1 MIPLNS
7 SELIDLAD
15 KLKKFNLKSTITQI
29 GGLLTAPELQA
40 NTVRIEL
47 LVHLAVAYCQGTQKP
62 CLTDI
67 DDWLNRQLGNT
78 EIALL
83 EDPVEDVFVT
93 NIETPEGN
101 RRIFEGIWESNDYF
115 LQLIL
120 DILGKPET
128 PKECRNL
135 LIPAFALLRLSDYVA
150 ERVNVHRWHIEPSV
164 PKDKI
169 GLSEET
175 KISDRARA
183 ITFTDKELDSLG
195 VSRKQLTPFILRNA
209 DKFILRRESP
219 GHSSLERRP
228 LVDIGHSLVL
238 ALPSAVS
245 PAIRRFVLTNMIRTG
260 YLSSFSNILASYQ
273 ANQVQKECLVV
284 SDIKNQL
291 VSLDPPKPKDKAPSL
306 HAWLFNYDINKYL
319 HIVLLHDKL
328 EWLDAQGFSSFMKYP
343 EELRAGLEEYL
354 SKVSSYCRSLP
365 NFAEGMTLLVLGGLG
380 RGFALGFENW
390 PDQWSFSAIR
400 ISDLLML
407 ASELERPITRY
418 LKCIKQKEWTEGKG
432 IFFQI
437 FSDYNFYCYWR
448 RLNYQLVPRDL
459 PVDDGSMISIGN
471 DMVLPV
477 REEVRKS
484 GDRHVIETVDG
495 IYSPV
500 LRFGRDSYFK
510 SLQDRP
516 IYASLGH
523 VRTGVLAGAVE
534 TPRGP
539 SWLLMEPRKGDEQIL
554 HFIYEM
560 WSGFIG
566 LYDRLVFEVE
576 SLYPKTQPGA
586 VEIRLN
592 FTNVI
597 IPKDYVKSEPGVMTD
612 KPNVAVNIEQR
623 TATINFPPDFL
634 IHFQQPENIGERLV
648 LYGIAKGLVSLRQ
661 QGAVR
666 CVDEAVLDVLVNKV
680 IGVSGMRVIH
690 LFPTFYP
697 IEYLL
702 SRHGE
707 KPIFL
712 AHEDFV
718 FSKLRLSEGC
728 TTAKHGTNISL
739 QSECNDFLKSVVIK
753 IWNLLRKLLQQ
764 FDRASVIREAL
775 KVHESI
781 INDRDHWRRTS
792 QAILALYASRED
804 VFAVAQ
810 ERELDRN
817 NVALPARTILEMA
830 ICECPEMGG
839 RQLSRWDLDE
849 LLAKV
854 ALLIEVATDSD
865 AIKSNLIESKIH
877 LHPNGE
883 YTVDRGFY
891 KTVIE
896 PFIAAYFREELE
908 DAAGTYDKLYRSE
921 RPGEKKRAEDIYS
934 AAFIGAF
941 ISEFS
946 LTPDEAIDGFAEL
959 IDLAVECD
967 SVIIETTLGN
977 LKTRLTRSRGLSSR
991 ATEAYIRTFSIFHRP
1006 AWDKPPSGF
1015 TNKDLNPWRF
1025 RRRLSAMARPIFVFG
1040 EQDEAKVFFGA
1051 GALRLGF
1058 GYLLGK
1064 SENGHLPQ
1072 EFFSSHAMKKYI
1084 GAVNDERGHEFARS
1098 VAEQLRENGWQVR
1111 NEVQMSELGG
1121 SAKLGDIDVLAWRS
1135 TGEIQLIECKRLQ
1148 LARTVA
1154 EIAEI
1159 CRRFRGDAKDE
1170 LDKHVRRITWIRANP
1185 AGLQRI
1191 VGFAPDPTRIDDR
1204 LVTNTHV
1211 PMTYLKGLPIEADKI
1226 GPLR

>member
-15 KLKKFNLKSTITQI
+15 QLKKFNLKSTITQI

-78 EIALL
+78 EVALL

-93 NIETPEGN
+93 NIKTPEGN

-120 DILGKPET
+120 DILGSPET

-175 KISDRARA
+175 KILDRARA

-195 VSRKQLTPFILRNA
+195 VSRKQLTPFILRND

-245 PAIRRFVLTNMIRTG
+245 PAIRRFVLTYMIRTG
-260 YLSSFSNILASYQ
+260 YLFTFSNILASYQ
-273 ANQVQKECLVV
+273 ANQVQKECLSV
-284 SDIKNQL
+284 SDIKDQL
-291 VSLDPPKPKDKAPSL
+291 VSLDPPKPNDKAPSL
-306 HAWLFNYDINKYL
+306 HAWLFKYDINKYL
-319 HIVLLHDKL
+319 HIVLLHDRL
-328 EWLDAQGFSSFMKYP
+328 DWLDAQGFSSLLQYP
-343 EELRAGLEEYL
+343 EKHRAGLEAYL
-354 SKVSSYCRSLP
+354 GKISSYCRSLP
-365 NFAEGMTLLVLGGLG
+365 DFAEGMTLLVLGGLG

-407 ASELERPITRY
+407 AGELDRPITLY
-418 LKCIKQKEWTEGKG
+418 LKCIKQKEWAEGKG
-432 IFFQI
+432 VFFHT

-484 GDRHVIETVDG
+484 MDRHCIETVDG

-500 LRFGRDSYFK
+500 IRFGRDSYFK
-510 SLQDRP
+510 SLQNRP

-523 VRTGVLAGAVE
+523 VRDGVLAGAVE
-534 TPRGP
+534 TPRGH
-539 SWLLMEPRKGDEQIL
+539 SWLLIEPQYGNEQIRRL
-554 HFIYEM
+554 ISEI
-560 WSGFIG
+560 WSGFIT
-566 LYDRLVFEVE
+566 LYEKLVLEIE
-576 SLYPKTQPGA
+576 SLYPNTLLGPI
-586 VEIRLN
+586 EIRLN
-592 FTNVI
+592 FSKVVV
-597 IPKDYVKSEPGVMTD
+597 PVDYVEPQLCETIGKPDITINMTQQ
-612 KPNVAVNIEQR
+612 I
-623 TATINFPPDFL
+623 ATINFPADFL
-634 IHFQQPENIGERLV
+634 GNFQQPENTGERLV
-648 LYGIAKGLVSLRQ
+648 LYGITKGLLCLH
-661 QGAVR
+661 QGATEGTN
-666 CVDEAVLDVLVNKV
+666 EAALDSLMEKV
-680 IGVSGMRVIH
+680 IGDSGIRVIH
-690 LFPTFYP
+690 LFPTHYP
-697 IEYLL
+697 IERLL
-702 SRHGE
+702 ARQGQ
-707 KPIFL
+707 KPVFL

-718 FSKLRLSEGC
+718 FSKLMLSEDC
-728 TTAKHGTNISL
+728 TTAQLGTSIESN
-739 QSECNDFLKSVVIK
+739 SECNEFLKTIVGK
-753 IWNLLRKLLQQ
+753 IWSHLRNLLQQ

-775 KVHESI
+775 KVLEAI
-781 INDRDHWRRTS
+781 IHDRDHWRRTS
-792 QAILALYASRED
+792 QAILALYELGDD
-804 VFAVAQ
+804 VSVIAQ

-817 NVALPARTILEMA
+817 NISLPGRTIIEMA
-830 ICECPEMGG
+830 ICECPERGG
-839 RQLSRWDLDE
+839 RQLSRGELDQI
-849 LLAKV
+849 LAKA
-854 ALLIEVATDSD
+854 ALLIEVAMDSD
-865 AIKSNLIESKIH
+865 AVKNELIDPKIFLH
-877 LHPNGE
+877 LNGE
-883 YTVDRGFY
+883 YSVDREFY
-891 KTVIE
+891 KTVIK
-896 PFIAAYFREELE
+896 PFLTAHIREEFHE
-908 DAAGTYDKLYRSE
+908 AVGSYSKFYQSN
-921 RPGEKKRAEDIYS
+921 RPGSRKRAEDIYS
-934 AAFIGAF
+934 PEF
-941 ISEFS
+941 ISAFQCEFG

-959 IDLAVECD
+959 MDLAVEYD
-967 SVIIETTLGN
+967 NVVVETTLGN
-977 LKTRLTRSRGLSSR
+977 LKKRLTIDRGMSADACQSF
-991 ATEAYIRTFSIFHRP
+991 IRTFSIFHRP
-1006 AWDKPPSGF
+1006 EWDKPPSGYC
-1015 TNKDLNPWRF
+1015 TKDLNPWRF
-1025 RRRLSAMARPIFVFG
+1025 SRRLSATSRPIFILG
-1040 EQDEAKVFFGA
+1040 EYDDAKVFFGA
-1051 GALRLGF
+1051 GSLRVGF
-1058 GYLLGK
+1058 GYLLGR
-1064 SENGHLPQ
+1064 SEDGQFPQ
-1072 EFFSSHAMKKYI
+1072 EFFSSKAMKKYI

-1098 VAEQLRENGWQVR
+1098 VAEQLFNIGWQVR
-1111 NEVQMSELGG
+1111 NEVQMSELG
-1121 SAKLGDIDVLAWRS
+1121 SPAKLGDIDVLAWRP
-1135 TGEIQLIECKRLQ
+1135 TGEIQLIECKRLR

-1159 CRRFRGDAKDE
+1159 CRRFRGNAKDE
-1170 LDKHVRRITWIRANP
+1170 LAKHVRRIAWIRANP

-1211 PMTYLKGLPIEADKI
+1211 PMTYLKELPIEADKI
-1226 GPLR
+1226 GPLK